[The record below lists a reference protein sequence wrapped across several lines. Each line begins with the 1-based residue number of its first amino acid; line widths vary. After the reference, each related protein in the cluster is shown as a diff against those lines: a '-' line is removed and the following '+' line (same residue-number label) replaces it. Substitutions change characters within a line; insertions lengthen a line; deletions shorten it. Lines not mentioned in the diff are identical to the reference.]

1 MKKSRFWAG
10 FVDGKIYINNPLF
23 TYTGNVAVFTN
34 RKSAK
39 RFYQDV
45 RLVEIKE
52 VKQKSTA
59 E

>member
-23 TYTGNVAVFTN
+23 TY
-34 RKSAK
+34 K

-59 E
+59 Q